1 MTNSS
6 LSQINLNKDN
16 IEHIAAN
23 PKSIQPK
30 GTTLLEHKS
39 KIRQPYILKH
49 DLRE

>member
-1 MTNSS
+1 MTDSS

-16 IEHIAAN
+16 IEHFAAN
-23 PKSIQPK
+23 LKSIQPK
-30 GTTLLEHKS
+30 GTTLEEHKS